1 MAAALVHH
9 PGQLAALC
17 AALRQCFAFDGTGAR
32 LLLFAV
38 PEGGAYLPP
47 PSAAGLLPGSR
58 SDPDPDPTP
67 STAEEAG
74 EAGQPRAASEGAPR
88 AIAAP
93 AVLLPRMPVGLAL
106 AADPRTYQA
115 LASVARGAGR
125 MAAAAG
131 AAQHPPRQVVC
142 GLVLSSATM

>member
-74 EAGQPRAASEGAPR
+74 ISWRR
-88 AIAAP
+88 LHLC
-93 AVLLPRMPVGLAL
+93 V
-106 AADPRTYQA
+106 
-115 LASVARGAGR
+115 
-125 MAAAAG
+125 
-131 AAQHPPRQVVC
+131 
-142 GLVLSSATM
+142 